1 MKKNN
6 LKKRIFTSL
15 VLIFFIFLIFNSL
28 YLMTSSLLILGILS
42 ILEFFNLSKK
52 IFNKNIYLF
61 LSNLLFIICISIFS
75 FFFFLLYN
83 FQQSKFILAVLL
95 IGCVASDIGGY
106 MLGKILK
113 GPKLTKISPNKTFSG
128 AIGSFILSCTLFSS
142 LIYYETKVFN
152 FKIVIIGLMISL
164 FCQIGDLFFSYL
176 KRKADI
182 KDTGNLLPGHGG
194 LLDRFDGIFLFLI
207 LISLLTILDYN
218 LFFIR

>member
-15 VLIFFIFLIFNSL
+15 ALIFFIFLIFNSL
-28 YLMTSSLLILGILS
+28 YLMISSLLILGILS

-52 IFNKNIYLF
+52 IFNKKIYFF
-61 LSNLLFIICISIFS
+61 LSNLFFIIFISIFS

-83 FQQSKFILAVLL
+83 FQQSKFILVVLL

-106 MLGKILK
+106 MLGKFLK

-128 AIGSFILSCTLFSS
+128 AIGSFIFSCTLFSS

-176 KRKADI
+176 KRKANI

-194 LLDRFDGIFLFLI
+194 LLDRLDGIFFGIPLGFVTLI
-207 LISLLTILDYN
+207 L
-218 LFFIR
+218 LF

>member
-52 IFNKNIYLF
+52 IFNKKIYFF

-128 AIGSFILSCTLFSS
+128 AIGSFIFSCTLFSS

-194 LLDRFDGIFLFLI
+194 LLDRLDGIFFGIPLGFVTLI
-207 LISLLTILDYN
+207 L
-218 LFFIR
+218 LF

>member
-52 IFNKNIYLF
+52 IFNKKIYFF
-61 LSNLLFIICISIFS
+61 LSNLLFIIFIFIFS

-128 AIGSFILSCTLFSS
+128 AIGSFILSCTCFSS

-194 LLDRFDGIFLFLI
+194 LLDRLDGIFFGIPLGFVTLILLFL
-207 LISLLTILDYN
+207 
-218 LFFIR
+218 

>member
-52 IFNKNIYLF
+52 IFNKKIYFF
-61 LSNLLFIICISIFS
+61 LSNLLFIIFIFIFS

-128 AIGSFILSCTLFSS
+128 AIGSFIFSCTLFSS

-194 LLDRFDGIFLFLI
+194 LLDRLDGIFFGIPLGLLIIFFLH
-207 LISLLTILDYN
+207 
-218 LFFIR
+218 

>member
-15 VLIFFIFLIFNSL
+15 ALLFFIFLIFNSL
-28 YLMTSSLLILGILS
+28 YLMISSLLILGVLS

-52 IFNKNIYLF
+52 IFNKKIYFF

-128 AIGSFILSCTLFSS
+128 AIGSFIFSCTLFSS

-164 FCQIGDLFFSYL
+164 FCQMGDLFFSYL
-176 KRKADI
+176 KRKANI

-194 LLDRFDGIFLFLI
+194 LLDRLDGIFFGIPLGFVTLI
-207 LISLLTILDYN
+207 L
-218 LFFIR
+218 LF

>member
-15 VLIFFIFLIFNSL
+15 ILIFFIFLIFNSL
-28 YLMTSSLLILGILS
+28 YLMISSLLILGILS

-52 IFNKNIYLF
+52 IFEKKIYSF
-61 LSNLLFIICISIFS
+61 LSNLFFIICISIFS
-75 FFFFLLYN
+75 FFFFLLYS
-83 FQQSKFILAVLL
+83 FQQSKFILLVLL

-106 MLGKILK
+106 LLGKILK

-128 AIGSFILSCTLFSS
+128 AIGSFILSSILFSS

-152 FKIVIIGLMISL
+152 FRIIIIGLMISL

-176 KRKADI
+176 KRKADV

-194 LLDRFDGIFLFLI
+194 LLDRLDGIFFGIPLGFLTLI
-207 LISLLTILDYN
+207 L
-218 LFFIR
+218 LF

>member
-15 VLIFFIFLIFNSL
+15 ILILFIFLIFNSV
-28 YLMTSSLLILGILS
+28 YLMISSLLIIGILS

-52 IFNKNIYLF
+52 IFDKKIYSF
-61 LSNLLFIICISIFS
+61 LSNLFFIICISIFS
-75 FFFFLLYN
+75 FSFFLLYS
-83 FQQSKFILAVLL
+83 FQQTKFILVVLL

-106 MLGKILK
+106 LLGKILK

-128 AIGSFILSCTLFSS
+128 AIGSFIFSCILFSS

-152 FKIVIIGLMISL
+152 FKIIIIGLMISL

-176 KRKADI
+176 KRKADV

-194 LLDRFDGIFLFLI
+194 LLDRLDGIFFGIPLGFVTLI
-207 LISLLTILDYN
+207 L
-218 LFFIR
+218 LF

>member
-52 IFNKNIYLF
+52 IFNKKIYFF
-61 LSNLLFIICISIFS
+61 LSNLLFIIFIFIFS

-128 AIGSFILSCTLFSS
+128 AIGSFIFSCTLFSS

-152 FKIVIIGLMISL
+152 FKIVIIGMMISL

-176 KRKADI
+176 KRKANI
-182 KDTGNLLPGHGG
+182 KDTGNLLPGLGG
-194 LLDRFDGIFLFLI
+194 LLDMFDGLIFAIPLGQ
-207 LISLLTILDYN
+207 
-218 LFFIR
+218 FIFYII

>member
-15 VLIFFIFLIFNSL
+15 VLIFFIIFIFNSM
-28 YLMTSSLLILGILS
+28 YFMTLSLIIFGVLS
-42 ILEFFNLSKK
+42 IMEFFNLSKK
-52 IFNKNIYLF
+52 IFNKKIYFF
-61 LSNLLFIICISIFS
+61 LSNLLFIIFIFIFS

-194 LLDRFDGIFLFLI
+194 LLDRLDGIFFGIPLGFVTLI
-207 LISLLTILDYN
+207 L
-218 LFFIR
+218 LF

>member
-52 IFNKNIYLF
+52 IFNKKIYFF
-61 LSNLLFIICISIFS
+61 LSNLLFIIFIFIFS

-128 AIGSFILSCTLFSS
+128 AIGSFIFSCTLFSS

-194 LLDRFDGIFLFLI
+194 LLDRLDGIFFGIPLGFVTLI
-207 LISLLTILDYN
+207 L
-218 LFFIR
+218 LF

>member
-15 VLIFFIFLIFNSL
+15 ALIFFIFLIFNSL
-28 YLMTSSLLILGILS
+28 YLMISSLLILGILS

-52 IFNKNIYLF
+52 IFNKKIYFF
-61 LSNLLFIICISIFS
+61 LSNLFFIVFISIFS

-128 AIGSFILSCTLFSS
+128 AIGSFIFSCTLFSS

-194 LLDRFDGIFLFLI
+194 LLDRLDGIFFGIPLGFVTLI
-207 LISLLTILDYN
+207 L
-218 LFFIR
+218 LF

>member
-15 VLIFFIFLIFNSL
+15 ILIFFIFLIFNSL
-28 YLMTSSLLILGILS
+28 YLMISSLLILGILS

-52 IFNKNIYLF
+52 IFEKKIYSF
-61 LSNLLFIICISIFS
+61 LSNLFFIICISIFS
-75 FFFFLLYN
+75 FFFFLLYS
-83 FQQSKFILAVLL
+83 FQQSKFILLVLL

-106 MLGKILK
+106 LLGKILK

-128 AIGSFILSCTLFSS
+128 AIGSFILSCILFSS

-152 FKIVIIGLMISL
+152 FRIIIIGLMISL

-176 KRKADI
+176 KRKADV

-194 LLDRFDGIFLFLI
+194 LLDRLDGIFFGIPLGFLTLI
-207 LISLLTILDYN
+207 L
-218 LFFIR
+218 LF

>member
-1 MKKNN
+1 M
-6 LKKRIFTSL
+6 
-15 VLIFFIFLIFNSL
+15 V
-28 YLMTSSLLILGILS
+28 
-42 ILEFFNLSKK
+42 
-52 IFNKNIYLF
+52 LF
-61 LSNLLFIICISIFS
+61 LYS
-75 FFFFLLYN
+75 

-128 AIGSFILSCTLFSS
+128 AIGSFIFSCTLFSS

-152 FKIVIIGLMISL
+152 FRIIIIGLMISL

-176 KRKADI
+176 KRKADV

-194 LLDRFDGIFLFLI
+194 LLDRLDGIFFGIPLGFLTLI
-207 LISLLTILDYN
+207 L
-218 LFFIR
+218 LF

>member
-6 LKKRIFTSL
+6 LKKRIITSFI
-15 VLIFFIFLIFNSL
+15 LIFFIFLILNSL
-28 YLMTSSLLILGILS
+28 YLMVSSLLILGILS
-42 ILEFFNLSKK
+42 ILEFFDLSKK
-52 IFNKNIYLF
+52 IFNKKIYSF
-61 LSNLLFIICISIFS
+61 LSNLLFIICIFIFS

-83 FQQSKFILAVLL
+83 FQQSKFILAALL

-106 MLGKILK
+106 MFGKILK

-128 AIGSFILSCTLFSS
+128 AIGSFIFSCTLFSS

-176 KRKADI
+176 KRKADV

-194 LLDRFDGIFLFLI
+194 LLDRLDGIFFGIPLGFLTLI
-207 LISLLTILDYN
+207 L
-218 LFFIR
+218 LF

>member
-15 VLIFFIFLIFNSL
+15 ILIFFIFLIFNSL
-28 YLMTSSLLILGILS
+28 YLMISSLLILGILS

-52 IFNKNIYLF
+52 IFNKKIYFF
-61 LSNLLFIICISIFS
+61 LSNLFFIVFISIFS

-83 FQQSKFILAVLL
+83 FQQSKFILVVLL

-106 MLGKILK
+106 MLGKFLK

-128 AIGSFILSCTLFSS
+128 AIGSFIFSCTLFSS

-164 FCQIGDLFFSYL
+164 FCQMGDLFFSYL
-176 KRKADI
+176 KRKANI

-194 LLDRFDGIFLFLI
+194 LLDRLDGIFFGIPLGFVTLI
-207 LISLLTILDYN
+207 L
-218 LFFIR
+218 LF

>member
-15 VLIFFIFLIFNSL
+15 ILIFFIFLIFNSL
-28 YLMTSSLLILGILS
+28 YLMISSLLILGILS
-42 ILEFFNLSKK
+42 ILEFFDLSKK
-52 IFNKNIYLF
+52 IFNKKIYSF

-75 FFFFLLYN
+75 FFFFHLYS
-83 FQQSKFILAVLL
+83 FQQTKFILVVLL

-106 MLGKILK
+106 LLGKILK

-128 AIGSFILSCTLFSS
+128 AIGSFIFSCTLFSS

-176 KRKADI
+176 KRKADV

-194 LLDRFDGIFLFLI
+194 LLDRLDGIFFGIPLGFVTLI
-207 LISLLTILDYN
+207 L
-218 LFFIR
+218 LF

>member
-6 LKKRIFTSL
+6 LKKRIFTSV
-15 VLIFFIFLIFNSL
+15 VLIFFIFLIFNSI
-28 YLMTSSLLILGILS
+28 YFMISSLLILGILS

-52 IFNKNIYLF
+52 IFDKKIYSF
-61 LSNLLFIICISIFS
+61 LSNLFFIICVSIFS

-83 FQQSKFILAVLL
+83 FQQSKFILLILL

-106 MLGKILK
+106 ILGKILK
-113 GPKLTKISPNKTFSG
+113 GPKLTKISPNKTYSG
-128 AIGSFILSCTLFSS
+128 VIGSFIFSCTLFSS
-142 LIYYETKVFN
+142 LVYYETKVFN

-194 LLDRFDGIFLFLI
+194 LLDRLDGIFFGIPLGFVTLI
-207 LISLLTILDYN
+207 L
-218 LFFIR
+218 LF

>member
-15 VLIFFIFLIFNSL
+15 ILIFFIFLIFNSL
-28 YLMTSSLLILGILS
+28 YLMISSLLILGVLS

-52 IFNKNIYLF
+52 IFNKKIYFF

-75 FFFFLLYN
+75 FFFFLLYS
-83 FQQSKFILAVLL
+83 FQQSKFILLVLL

-106 MLGKILK
+106 LLGKILK
-113 GPKLTKISPNKTFSG
+113 GPKLTKISPNKTYSG
-128 AIGSFILSCTLFSS
+128 AIGSFIFSCTLFSS

-176 KRKADI
+176 KRKANI

-194 LLDRFDGIFLFLI
+194 LLDRLDGIFFGIPLGFVTLI
-207 LISLLTILDYN
+207 L
-218 LFFIR
+218 LF

>member
-52 IFNKNIYLF
+52 IFNKKIYFF
-61 LSNLLFIICISIFS
+61 LSNLLFIIFIFIFS

-176 KRKADI
+176 KRKAYV
-182 KDTGNLLPGHGG
+182 KDTGSLLPGHGG
-194 LLDRFDGIFLFLI
+194 ILDRLDGIFFGIPLGFLTLI
-207 LISLLTILDYN
+207 L
-218 LFFIR
+218 LF

>member
-194 LLDRFDGIFLFLI
+194 LLDRLDGIFFGIPLGFVTLI
-207 LISLLTILDYN
+207 L
-218 LFFIR
+218 LF